1 MGAWPSPDMAAA
13 SYSFQETA
21 VGRGFNSLRARY
33 RHMHYHIILTK
44 ECNLN
49 CSYCGGGSDS
59 PPKELQYQISDL
71 KSFLSH
77 DISPVLE
84 FYGGEPLLRI
94 GTMKKIMDEV
104 PGRFVIQTNGMFLD
118 RIEPEYLKR
127 FHSILVS
134 IDGTKEVTD
143 KNRSNGVYDKI
154 MRNIR
159 LIRDRGFHGDLVARM
174 TVPQG
179 SDIYENVRH
188 LAGIK
193 DFDHVHWQLGFE
205 MFWESG
211 LDDDMELEEWVRSY
225 NTGISS
231 LVEWWIGE
239 MKRTGHVPGIVPF
252 IGVMNSLLSGKPSRL
267 RCGSG
272 IDFFSVMPDGRVS
285 ACPVSIDFDFSIVG
299 SIFKDEPASL
309 CDKACVGEPCTSCEI
324 FHICGGRC
332 LFVNR
337 AQDMLRREGYAI
349 ICSTV
354 KHLVRE
360 LENATPRVRELIRTG
375 VIRSDEFDYPEFNN
389 GCEIIP

>member
-1 MGAWPSPDMAAA
+1 
-13 SYSFQETA
+13 
-21 VGRGFNSLRARY
+21 
-33 RHMHYHIILTK
+33 MHYHLILTK

-49 CSYCGGGSDS
+49 CNYCGGGSDS

-71 KSFLSH
+71 KSFLSK
-77 DISPVLE
+77 DEAPVVE
-84 FYGGEPLLRI
+84 FYGGEPLLRVEK
-94 GTMKKIMDEV
+94 MKTIMDTI
-104 PGRFVIQTNGMFLD
+104 PGHFVIQTNGMFLD
-118 RIEPEYLKR
+118 KIEPEYLKK
-127 FHSILVS
+127 FNSILVS
-134 IDGTKEVTD
+134 IDGSKEVTD
-143 KNRSNGVYDKI
+143 FNRSNGVYDNI
-154 MRNIR
+154 IRNIR
-159 LIRDRGFHGDLVARM
+159 LIRERGFRGDLIARM

-179 SDIYENVRH
+179 TDIYSNVRH
-188 LAGIK
+188 LAGIEE
-193 DFDHVHWQLGFE
+193 FDHVHWQLGFE

-231 LVEWWIGE
+231 LVEWWVKE
-239 MKRTGHVPGIVPF
+239 MERTGRVPGIVPF
-252 IGVMNSLLSGKPSRL
+252 IGVMGSLLSGKPSRL

-272 IDFFSVMPDGRVS
+272 IDFFSVMPDGRIS

-299 SIFKDEPASL
+299 SIFKDDPNSL

-337 AQDMLRREGYAI
+337 SQDMLRREGYAS

-360 LENATPRVRELIRTG
+360 LEDVAPRVRELIKSG
-375 VIRSDEFDYPEFNN
+375 VIRADEFEYPEFNN

>member
-1 MGAWPSPDMAAA
+1 
-13 SYSFQETA
+13 
-21 VGRGFNSLRARY
+21 
-33 RHMHYHIILTK
+33 MHYHIILTK

-49 CSYCGGGSDS
+49 CSYCGGGSDT
-59 PPKELQYQISDL
+59 PPKEIQYSITDL
-71 KSFLSH
+71 KSFLSS
-77 DISPVLE
+77 DIFPVVE

-94 GTMKKIMDEV
+94 ETMKKIMDAV
-104 PGRFVIQTNGMFLD
+104 PARFVIQTNGMFLD
-118 RIEPEYLKR
+118 RIGPEYLKK

-134 IDGTKEVTD
+134 IDGAREITD
-143 KNRSNGVYDKI
+143 SNRSSGVYDKI
-154 MRNIR
+154 IQNIR
-159 LIRDRGFHGDLVARM
+159 LIRERGFCGDLVARM

-188 LAGIK
+188 LVGIK

-211 LDDDMELEEWVRSY
+211 LDEDMELEEWIRSY
-225 NTGISS
+225 NSGISS
-231 LVEWWIGE
+231 LVEWWVRE
-239 MKRTGHVPGIVPF
+239 MERTGRVPGIVPF
-252 IGVMNSLLSGKPSRL
+252 IGIMNSLLSGKPSRL

-272 IDFFSVMPDGRVS
+272 IDFFSVMPDGRIS
-285 ACPVSIDFDFSIVG
+285 ACPVSIDFDFSMVG

-337 AQDMLRREGYAI
+337 SQDMLRKDGYAL
-349 ICSTV
+349 ICRTV

-360 LENATPRVRELIRTG
+360 LEDAAPRVRELIERG
-375 VIRSDEFDYPEFNN
+375 IIRRNEFDYPGFNN